1 MTKQQFKKVIG
12 ENIRSERLQRKMS
25 IDELAELLELTSG
38 FVGLIERGRRGA
50 TAYNIHRLSEIF
62 GLNVDKLY
70 TPSHISSKVI
80 LSEDVTSTARHQ
92 RLMSLSYDLTEK
104 ELDFLISTV
113 KWLRHLRGD
122 NGQDEEYG
130 NRKLNRTE
138 YLSEISAK

>member
-1 MTKQQFKKVIG
+1 MTKNEFRKTIG
-12 ENIRSERLQRKMS
+12 ENIRRERLLRNMS

-70 TPSHISSKVI
+70 MTSNASSKAVS
-80 LSEDVTSTARHQ
+80 SEEASSNVKHR

-104 ELDFLISTV
+104 ELDFLINSV
-113 KWLRHLRGD
+113 KWLRQLRIS
-122 NGQDEEYG
+122 NNEE
-130 NRKLNRTE
+130 
-138 YLSEISAK
+138 